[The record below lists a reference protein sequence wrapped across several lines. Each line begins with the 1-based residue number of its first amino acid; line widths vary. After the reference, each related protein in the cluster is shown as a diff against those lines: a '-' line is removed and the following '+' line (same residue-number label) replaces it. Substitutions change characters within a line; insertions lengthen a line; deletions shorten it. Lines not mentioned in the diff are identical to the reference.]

1 MVADRPVDM
10 SKLSRL
16 GVVACVVL
24 SAACH
29 HTPNDRC
36 AVWRR
41 QEVEARSQKRYP
53 DAYLEVQVDRAVGFT
68 TPDSVSPKPELG
80 GDYKGPLLVEF
91 VIDTTGFVLP
101 ETYKPRH
108 VEDEALAADA
118 QKAMPQWT
126 FEPAMMNGCKVK
138 QFELVEVTR

>member
-1 MVADRPVDM
+1 M

-16 GVVACVVL
+16 GAVLWLVL
-24 SAACH
+24 SGACH
-29 HTPNDRC
+29 HAPNDRC

-41 QEVEARSQKRYP
+41 QEAESRSGKTYP
-53 DAYLEVQVDRAVGFT
+53 DAYLEFQVDRAVGFT

-80 GDYKGPLLVEF
+80 GEYHGPLLVGF
-91 VIDTTGFVLP
+91 VIDTTGKVIP
-101 ETYKPRH
+101 ETYKTRH

-126 FEPAMMNGCKVK
+126 FEAAMMNGCKVK
-138 QFELVEVTR
+138 QIELVEVTR